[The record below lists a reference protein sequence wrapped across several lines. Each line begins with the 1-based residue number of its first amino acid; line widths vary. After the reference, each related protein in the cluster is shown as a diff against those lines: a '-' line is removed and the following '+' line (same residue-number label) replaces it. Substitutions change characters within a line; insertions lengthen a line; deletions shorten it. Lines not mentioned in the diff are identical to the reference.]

1 LTAVPALTLI
11 AAVISLAF
19 LVAERRPA
27 EAHHLCDA
35 TGSPLGPF
43 NLETYEA
50 QDYKNIYA
58 RTMELAGF
66 NQLLP
71 DISSFAVPK
80 LKTGD
85 RTAGGDLTADAYIPP
100 VLLKAIA
107 WIESGWAQASYD
119 PLVDYGEVGPVLVSH
134 DCGYGIMQVTSGMQ
148 NISGVPNLDQA
159 MIGGHYAFNIA
170 RGAEILAGKWNM
182 APDYRPVVGAR
193 DFQII
198 ENWYYALWGYNGFA
212 FKNHP
217 LNPAYSSTRAAFSCG
232 PDTDGLGHDRSQ
244 YPYQELV
251 LGCAANPPVRTGT
264 PLWPAQEVHLPDL
277 SNPAFAGPLKLE
289 NWAPCSQDFQCAPMD
304 IPTPNTN
311 HKDPTTLTDDRA
323 QVLGAPALDMSQNE
337 FALTRDATAAALTI
351 SNTGTGVLSWR
362 ATASAP
368 WVRLSPQGGV
378 ALGPDL
384 GDRASTL
391 TITVDTAA
399 LGTGAGAATVTI
411 ESLFAAGVPAAVAVS
426 MAAGPTP
433 TGPAPTPAPTPTPT
447 PRCPGN
453 LDSVQALHILRY
465 VANLETCAQPS
476 DDVNCDG
483 QVDALDALAIL
494 RHTAALPVG
503 VPAGAGANRLA

>member
-1 LTAVPALTLI
+1 MWVLGRLAAVPALILI
-11 AAVISLAF
+11 VAVISLA
-19 LVAERRPA
+19 LLSDRRPA
-27 EAHHLCDA
+27 EAHHLCGA

-50 QDYKNIYA
+50 ADYKNLYA

-71 DISSFAVPK
+71 DVPSFALPN
-80 LKTGD
+80 LNTGD
-85 RTAGGDLTADAYIPP
+85 RSAGSGVMAAPYIPP

-119 PLVDYGEVGPVLVSH
+119 PLVDYGEVGPVLASH

-148 NISGVPNLDQA
+148 NISGVPALDQA

-182 APDYRPVVGAR
+182 APDYRPIVGAR
-193 DFQII
+193 DFHII

-217 LNPAYSSTRAAFSCG
+217 LNPAYSPTRVAFSCG

-244 YPYQELV
+244 YPYQELA

-277 SNPAFAGPLKLE
+277 SNPAFAEPLKLD
-289 NWAPCSQDFQCAPMD
+289 NWAACSQNLQCAPMD

-311 HKDPTTLTDDRA
+311 HQDPTTLTVDRSM
-323 QVLGAPALDMSQNE
+323 VMGAPGLAISQPAFE
-337 FALTRDATAAALTI
+337 VTRDTPVATLTI
-351 SNTGTGVLSWR
+351 RNTGTGVLSWR
-362 ATASAP
+362 ATASVS
-368 WVRLSPQGGV
+368 WLYLSQPEGV
-378 ALGPDL
+378 ALGSDL
-384 GDRASTL
+384 GDRISTL
-391 TITVDTAA
+391 TITADTAA
-399 LGTGAGAATVTI
+399 LGAETSSATVTI
-411 ESLFAAGVPAAVAVS
+411 ESLFATGVPIQVSVLVAPGAVPS
-426 MAAGPTP
+426 
-433 TGPAPTPAPTPTPT
+433 
-447 PRCPGN
+447 PRCEGD
-453 LDSVQALHILRY
+453 LDSVHALRILRY
-465 VANLETCAQPS
+465 AANLETCVQPS

-483 QVDALDALAIL
+483 HVDALDALTIL
-494 RHTAALPVG
+494 RHAGALPVQ
-503 VPAGAGANRLA
+503 VPAGCPPFS

>member
-1 LTAVPALTLI
+1 MTAVPALALI
-11 AAVISLAF
+11 AAVISAAF
-19 LVAERRPA
+19 LFADQRPA
-27 EAHHLCDA
+27 EAQHLCGA
-35 TGSPLGPF
+35 TGSPFGPF

-71 DISSFAVPK
+71 DIPSFALPR
-80 LKTGD
+80 LTTGD
-85 RTAGGDLTADAYIPP
+85 RAAGGNVSADAYIPP

-107 WIESGWAQASYD
+107 WMESGWAQASYD

-148 NISGVPNLDQA
+148 NISGVPGLDQA

-182 APDYRPVVGAR
+182 APDYRPIVGAR

-217 LNPAYSSTRAAFSCG
+217 LNPAYSSARVAFSCG

-244 YPYQELV
+244 YPYQELI

-264 PLWPAQEVHLPDL
+264 PLWPAQEVHLPEL
-277 SNPAFAGPLKLE
+277 SNPAFAGPLQLA
-289 NWAPCSQDFQCAPMD
+289 NWAPCSQDFQCTAMD

-311 HKDPTTLTDDRA
+311 HQDPTTLTVDRSA
-323 QVLGAPALDMSQNE
+323 VLGAPGMAVSQSE
-337 FALTRDATAAALTI
+337 FTLTREAPAATLTI

-368 WVRLSPQGGV
+368 WLHLSQPEGV

-384 GDRASTL
+384 GERSSTL
-391 TITVDTAA
+391 TIAVDTAA
-399 LGTGAGAATVTI
+399 LGPDAGAATVTI
-411 ESLFAAGVPAAVAVS
+411 ESLFATGVPVAVTVT
-426 MAAGPTP
+426 MAAGPP
-433 TGPAPTPAPTPTPT
+433 PPDPTPPPTPTPTPT

-453 LDSVQALHILRY
+453 LDSVQALRILRY

-483 QVDALDALAIL
+483 LVDALDALAIL
-494 RHTAALPVG
+494 RHTAALPAG
-503 VPAGAGANRLA
+503 VPAGCLPLG